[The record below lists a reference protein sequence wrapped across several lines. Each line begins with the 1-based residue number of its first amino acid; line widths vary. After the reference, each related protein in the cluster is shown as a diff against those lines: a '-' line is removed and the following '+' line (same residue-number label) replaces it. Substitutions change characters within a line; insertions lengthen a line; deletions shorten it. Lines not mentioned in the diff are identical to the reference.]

1 MAAQGSSSRGVW
13 ISLYAAVRDRNCSG
27 QTGPGPVWVMWAGK
41 AKRGNGKRRRSGCSQ
56 GHAWAKQI
64 EPQPQ
69 PVRLAGLAL
78 SSVCARSGDSENEAI
93 GDGKGGLRGGWGHVL
108 YMVMSFPGSSLARK
122 SIWATRLFAISS
134 LTSVPRRRIRS
145 LARRE

>member
-1 MAAQGSSSRGVW
+1 MRSVGGAGVPEDMPE
-13 ISLYAAVRDRNCSG
+13 R
-27 QTGPGPVWVMWAGK
+27 
-41 AKRGNGKRRRSGCSQ
+41 
-56 GHAWAKQI
+56 I

-69 PVRLAGLAL
+69 PARLAGLA
-78 SSVCARSGDSENEAI
+78 SVQRVRAGSGDSGHVVL
-93 GDGKGGLRGGWGHVL
+93 GDGKGGLQGGWGNVL

-122 SIWATRLFAISS
+122 SIWATRLLAISS